1 MNALALPGF
10 WNRRDE
16 LCAAATLDNPL
27 CRLTLVIKLPVPRR
41 VLVGG
46 VKNRLFE
53 ESIVH
58 VTISPAGHRLKREK
72 RFIHTIVAEKKHQ
85 SLKLAMP

>member
-1 MNALALPGF
+1 MYSLALPGF

-16 LCAAATLDNPL
+16 LRAAATLDNPL
-27 CRLTLVIKLPVPRR
+27 SRLTLVIKLPVLRR

-46 VKNRLFE
+46 VKDRLFE

-58 VTISPAGHRLKREK
+58 VTISPADHRFKDK
-72 RFIHTIVAEKKHQ
+72 NG
-85 SLKLAMP
+85 